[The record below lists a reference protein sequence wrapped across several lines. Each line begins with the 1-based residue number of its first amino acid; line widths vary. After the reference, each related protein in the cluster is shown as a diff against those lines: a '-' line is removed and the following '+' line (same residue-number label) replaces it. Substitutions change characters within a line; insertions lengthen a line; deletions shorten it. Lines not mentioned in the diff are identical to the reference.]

1 MAITNTRL
9 TTTDPTTVFQAVG
22 QQAITVMYITNTTAN
37 TVSFNMFVINSDDS
51 VGAAFDN
58 QVYSNLQLT
67 ANDTYVISQEKLILD
82 NGDLIDVEANIAD
95 CITVTVSS
103 ITV

>member
-22 QQAITVMYITNTTAN
+22 QQAITVIYVTNTTA
-37 TVSFNMFVINSDDS
+37 TPVAFNMFVINSDDS

-58 QVYSNLQLT
+58 QVYSAVELT
-67 ANDTYVISQEKLILD
+67 ANDTYVITQEKLILD
-82 NGDLIDVEANIAD
+82 NNDLIDVEANIAD

-103 ITV
+103 IAV